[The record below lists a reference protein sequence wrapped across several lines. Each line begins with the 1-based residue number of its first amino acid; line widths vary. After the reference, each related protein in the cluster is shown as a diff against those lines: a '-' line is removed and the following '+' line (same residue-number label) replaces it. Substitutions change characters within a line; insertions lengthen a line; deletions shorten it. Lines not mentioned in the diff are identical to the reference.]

1 MNLAQFFNYLTSNRW
16 LWRSTLALL
25 FLLPILLVLPH
36 ARSLVV
42 RNAVVTAYL
51 GHINAP
57 ISGRIETINSPAGS
71 AAQQDVPAM
80 IIQNDRLSR
89 GHLARLEARHAAAE
103 LEVTQMRASL
113 DRVRTLA
120 SIRHTDQEEFV
131 AAVAAELT
139 LQLQQAQNNLPAHEA
154 ELAAATAGLQRAQ
167 SLQSRGQL
175 SPAELESAQADYEN
189 ALAALSGNQ
198 LQRERLAQQLKEIR
212 KGVFQI
218 NVPDGVLL
226 TRQLAQQLDLEMI
239 QLERQLRASETG
251 LFTLRAEH
259 DAVALGFER
268 ASRAEIDL
276 NPGATVWSV
285 YASTGAWTSAGA
297 AIMSVVNCDRL
308 MVDIA
313 VDDATLELI
322 GPGQKVRVRLFGTY
336 EYIDG
341 EVMLVRGSAGLGDTP
356 VLAAEVPDRGYRKGR
371 VLARLDRTP
380 RANQAAQSCA
390 IGRTAY
396 AEFEDISVLET
407 ILYPLFR

>member
-1 MNLAQFFNYLTSNRW
+1 LNSAQFFSYLTGNRW

-25 FLLPILLVLPH
+25 FLLPILVVLPH

-57 ISGRIETINSPAGS
+57 INGRIESINSPAGS
-71 AAQQDVPAM
+71 AAQQGVPAM
-80 IIQNDRLSR
+80 IIQNDRISR
-89 GHLARLEARHAAAE
+89 GHLARLEARHQSAE
-103 LEVTQMRASL
+103 LEVEQMHASL
-113 DRVRTLA
+113 DRVRTLTN
-120 SIRHTDQEEFV
+120 IRHTDQEEFV
-131 AAVAAELT
+131 AAIGAELT
-139 LQLQQAQNNLPAHEA
+139 LQLQQAEKALPAREA
-154 ELAAATAGLQRAQ
+154 ELAEATAGLQRAQ
-167 SLQSRGQL
+167 TLQASCQL
-175 SPAELESAQADYEN
+175 SPAELESAQADHEG
-189 ALAALSGNQ
+189 ALAALSANQ
-198 LQRERLAQQLKEIR
+198 LQRERLAQQLKEIH

-218 NVPDGVLL
+218 GVPDGVLL
-226 TRQLAQQLDLEMI
+226 TRQLVQQLDLEMI
-239 QLERQLRASETG
+239 QLERQLRASETE
-251 LFTLRAEH
+251 LLALRAEH
-259 DAVALGFER
+259 DAAALGFER

-276 NPGATVWSV
+276 EPGATVWSV

-322 GPGQKVRVRLFGTY
+322 APGQKVRVRLFGTY
-336 EYIDG
+336 EYIAG
-341 EVMLVRGSAGLGDTP
+341 EVVLVRGSAGLGDTP

-371 VLARLDRTP
+371 VLARLDAST